1 MPAFVVAAVIF
12 GLVVLCD
19 DSYEQAKMEAD
30 HYSDMVCRGYWPD
43 YDKRGPDC
51 ADYIKGE

>member
-1 MPAFVVAAVIF
+1 MPAFLIAAVIF

-30 HYSDMVCRGYWPD
+30 HYADMVCQGLWPD
-43 YDKRGPDC
+43 YEQRQPTCD
-51 ADYIKGE
+51 